1 MAAAKDGMYE
11 AIVGKR
17 ALRIRKS
24 ALHSRKN
31 KKELCIFEHTIC
43 CCSHEGNPAIF
54 ARELGPKEPCKS
66 AKALYIFAQIKTIA
80 LRFLKR
86 KKMLS
91 SFARM

>member
-1 MAAAKDGMYE
+1 MASCVPSLAAAMKI
-11 AIVGKR
+11 AQP
-17 ALRIRKS
+17 S
-24 ALHSRKN
+24 
-31 KKELCIFEHTIC
+31 LCANSMQHTVAQT
-43 CCSHEGNPAIF
+43 ERREAIF

-86 KKMLS
+86 EKMLS